1 MTYSSQPTVFVL
13 HTSFVLVEVL
23 KPLFNEHLPTVRI
36 VNVVDDSLLADVR
49 AAGHMT
55 PSVAQRLVGYG
66 MLAQAAGA
74 AAIFNTCSS
83 VGEVASTMR
92 QVLQIPVVK
101 IDDCMAEEALTY
113 GPTIAVVA
121 TVPTTL
127 DPTAC
132 LVEHKAQERGLD
144 VSIKRYLVD
153 GAFDALMAGDV
164 QRHDRLVLDAIERA
178 AHEADAVV
186 LAQGSMAR
194 LVPQLP
200 SLPAPVLSCPSR
212 GVEDLKRV
220 LAHQTA
226 VA

>member
-1 MTYSSQPTVFVL
+1 
-13 HTSFVLVEVL
+13 
-23 KPLFNEHLPTVRI
+23 
-36 VNVVDDSLLADVR
+36 
-49 AAGHMT
+49 
-55 PSVAQRLVGYG
+55 
-66 MLAQAAGA
+66 
-74 AAIFNTCSS
+74 
-83 VGEVASTMR
+83 
-92 QVLQIPVVK
+92 
-101 IDDCMAEEALTY
+101 
-113 GPTIAVVA
+113 
-121 TVPTTL
+121 
-127 DPTAC
+127 

-144 VSIKRYLVD
+144 VSIERYLVD